1 LHVGTNKPLETT
13 NHVFILFPSTV
24 IIVFMHFTLQAC
36 LQAGKENKDAWQAG
50 TMLGPGLAACAVD
63 SPSIWSRAAQTGQ
76 GSVRHK
82 RRPMLCHFDRTLLI
96 HPPGMAP
103 SFLIGKKGHHKDHHT
118 YT

>member
-82 RRPMLCHFDRTLLI
+82 RRPMLCHFDRTLSI

-103 SFLIGKKGHHKDHHT
+103 SFLWKKRPS
-118 YT
+118 